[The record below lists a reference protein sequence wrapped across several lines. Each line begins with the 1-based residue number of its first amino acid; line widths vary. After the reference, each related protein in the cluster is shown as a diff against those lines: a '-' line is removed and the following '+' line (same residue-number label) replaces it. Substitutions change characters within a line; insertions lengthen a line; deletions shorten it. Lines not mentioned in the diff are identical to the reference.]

1 VAFAVSRL
9 LQSGARRSRDVRRAA
24 QLRTLEP
31 VLTGVMHSIIAVI
44 ALMMA
49 LSEIGLDVGPLI
61 AGAGV
66 LGIAIGFGAQSIVK
80 DFLTGV
86 FLIVEDIVSV
96 GDVVRIGDSSGLVEA
111 MTLRTIRLRDF
122 NGTLHVFPYGE
133 AQVIHNLTKTFAF
146 AVFEVQLSYL
156 SDVDRALEVMRKTA
170 DAMGEDAAFT
180 EAILMPVEIVG
191 VDAITDSAVML
202 KGRIRTRAG
211 DQWRVQREFNKRIK
225 RAFDEAGL
233 LFAQR
238 HLPIPPFDAVAA
250 RADLIE
256 QVEWPAQDR
265 DERDEARRARPS

>member
-1 VAFAVSRL
+1 
-9 LQSGARRSRDVRRAA
+9 
-24 QLRTLEP
+24 
-31 VLTGVMHSIIAVI
+31 MHSIIAVI

-225 RAFDEAGL
+225 RAFDGTSVTW
-233 LFAQR
+233 R
-238 HLPIPPFDAVAA
+238 GG
-250 RADLIE
+250 
-256 QVEWPAQDR
+256 
-265 DERDEARRARPS
+265 RARPEVSRLPAARRRRAFS